1 MPGVSFREDQTMIV
15 SFSDHLWWA
24 ILVAVS
30 AVTCWIGLLLVGS
43 EWARLRRW
51 RRLLQSGLA
60 PRASSFQQNP
70 WLANLTRLVHHVGEI
85 GLRWMSPL
93 PTECNTLLTIAGYRQ
108 PNAVTYLL
116 GAKLL
121 AAVLTATMGPLIG
134 LTGLLMASE
143 REISADEVLR
153 IVLLG
158 CALVPVGWLVPDW
171 WLRYRASRRQ
181 MRLQRSMP
189 DFLDLLLVTIEAG
202 LPLSAAL
209 DRIARV
215 VGLTHQELGQELRQL
230 VFDLRTSRSR
240 AAALRAFA
248 ARTQVDAITSLTS
261 VLIQTE
267 RFGVSLARTLRL
279 HAESLRR
286 KQQLHAE
293 ELAGTLPVK
302 LLFPLIF
309 FIFPAI
315 FVVLLGPAVIQGLE
329 TLQSMLAP

>member
-1 MPGVSFREDQTMIV
+1 MVTSPSTASWLIGSLALAMI
-15 SFSDHLWWA
+15 A
-24 ILVAVS
+24 
-30 AVTCWIGLLLVGS
+30 CWTGLFLLGI

-51 RRLLQSGLA
+51 RRLLQSVRVTGGSTLRQSA
-60 PRASSFQQNP
+60 WR
-70 WLANLTRLVHHVGEI
+70 LRLTKLVHRVGEI
-85 GLRWMSPL
+85 GLRRMSSV
-93 PTECNTLLTIAGYRQ
+93 PTEWAALLTIAGYRR
-108 PNAVTYLL
+108 PDAATYLL
-116 GAKLL
+116 GVKLL
-121 AAVLTATMGPLIG
+121 SVAVGPLIG
-134 LTGLLMASE
+134 LIGLLTASVTE
-143 REISADEVLR
+143 SRGEEVLG
-153 IVLLG
+153 LLFLG
-158 CALVPVGWLVPDW
+158 FALAPLGWLIPDW
-171 WLRYRASRRQ
+171 WLRYRANRRQ

-209 DRIARV
+209 DRIARLL
-215 VGLTHQELGQELRQL
+215 GITHPELGQELRQL

-248 ARTQVDAITSLTS
+248 ARTNVEAIQSLTS

-279 HAESLRR
+279 HAEALRR

-315 FVVLLGPAVIQGLE
+315 FVVLLGPAVIQGIE

>member
-1 MPGVSFREDQTMIV
+1 MTV
-15 SFSDHLWWA
+15 SFSDHLWLA
-24 ILVAVS
+24 VLVAASV
-30 AVTCWIGLLLVGS
+30 AACWVGLMLLGS

-51 RRLLQSGLA
+51 RRLLRSGLA
-60 PRASSFQQNP
+60 PGASSFHQHR
-70 WLANLTRLVHHVGEI
+70 WLDDLIKLVHRVGEI
-85 GLRWMSPL
+85 GLRRMSPV
-93 PTECNTLLTIAGYRQ
+93 PTEWNTLLTIAGYRR
-108 PNAVTYLL
+108 PDAAALLL
-116 GAKLL
+116 GVKIL
-121 AAVLTATMGPLIG
+121 AGGMGPMFGLIG
-134 LTGLLMASE
+134 SAVANATG
-143 REISADEVLR
+143 ISTDEALGTL
-153 IVLLG
+153 LLG
-158 CALVPVGWLVPDW
+158 CALAPVGWLVPDW
-171 WLRYRASRRQ
+171 WLRYRANRRQ

-209 DRIARV
+209 ERIARV
-215 VGLTHQELGQELRQL
+215 LGLTHQELGQELRQL

-286 KQQLHAE
+286 AQQLRAE

-315 FVVLLGPAVIQGLE
+315 FVVLLGPAVVQGIE
-329 TLQSMLAP
+329 TLQSMLTP

>member
-1 MPGVSFREDQTMIV
+1 MILSPSTAHWLIGGFALAV
-15 SFSDHLWWA
+15 
-24 ILVAVS
+24 VA
-30 AVTCWIGLLLVGS
+30 CWTGLLLIGQEV
-43 EWARLRRW
+43 ARRRRW
-51 RRLLQSGLA
+51 RRLLQTTHT
-60 PRASSFQQNP
+60 P
-70 WLANLTRLVHHVGEI
+70 WHLVVQPPSWQVQLVQLVHRVGTV
-85 GLRWMSPL
+85 GLRWMSSVPAEW
-93 PTECNTLLTIAGYRQ
+93 TDLLTLSGYR
-108 PNAVTYLL
+108 
-116 GAKLL
+116 
-121 AAVLTATMGPLIG
+121 
-134 LTGLLMASE
+134 
-143 REISADEVLR
+143 RADAPS
-153 IVLLG
+153 VLLG
-158 CALVPVGWLVPDW
+158 FKLLGVATGPVIGLMILLLAGLNEDWNDEMLGLFLLGLALAPIGWLVPDW

-209 DRIARV
+209 ERIARV
-215 VGLTHQELGQELRQL
+215 LGLTHQELGQELRQL

-248 ARTQVDAITSLTS
+248 ARTNVEAIQSLTS

-315 FVVLLGPAVIQGLE
+315 FVVLLGPAVIQGIE

>member
-1 MPGVSFREDQTMIV
+1 MTG
-15 SFSDHLWWA
+15 SFSDHLWLA
-24 ILVAVS
+24 VLAAASIVAS
-30 AVTCWIGLLLVGS
+30 WIGLLLLGS
-43 EWARLRRW
+43 EWARVRRW
-51 RRLLQSGLA
+51 RRLLQSGFI
-60 PRASSFQQNP
+60 PRTSSFHQNP
-70 WLANLTRLVHHVGEI
+70 WRAYLAKLVHRVGEI
-85 GLRWMSPL
+85 GLRRISSV
-93 PTECNTLLTIAGYRQ
+93 PTESTTLLTIAGYRR
-108 PNAVTYLL
+108 PDAATYLL
-116 GAKLL
+116 GGKLL
-121 AAVLTATMGPLIG
+121 GAVIGPLIG
-134 LTGLLMASE
+134 FIGFLVASASE
-143 REISADEVLR
+143 IQSEETLGFL
-153 IVLLG
+153 LLG
-158 CALVPVGWLVPDW
+158 CALAPVGWLVPDW

-181 MRLQRSMP
+181 MRLQRSIP

-215 VGLTHQELGQELRQL
+215 LGLTHRELGQELRQL

-248 ARTQVDAITSLTS
+248 ARTHVDAIASLTS

-286 KQQLHAE
+286 AQQLRAE

-315 FVVLLGPAVIQGLE
+315 FVVLLGPAVVQGIE

>member
-1 MPGVSFREDQTMIV
+1 MAISPSIAHWLIGSFALAV
-15 SFSDHLWWA
+15 
-24 ILVAVS
+24 VA
-30 AVTCWIGLLLVGS
+30 CWTGFLLISHEV
-43 EWARLRRW
+43 ARRRRW
-51 RRLLQSGLA
+51 RRLLQAASAPWHSVAQPPSWQAQLLQLVHRIGTVGLRQMSSPPAEWTNLLTLSGHRRANAPSILLGFKLLGVATGLA
-60 PRASSFQQNP
+60 
-70 WLANLTRLVHHVGEI
+70 I
-85 GLRWMSPL
+85 G
-93 PTECNTLLTIAGYRQ
+93 
-108 PNAVTYLL
+108 
-116 GAKLL
+116 
-121 AAVLTATMGPLIG
+121 LIG
-134 LTGLLMASE
+134 LLLAGLSE
-143 REISADEVLR
+143 NWREEM
-153 IVLLG
+153 LG
-158 CALVPVGWLVPDW
+158 LFLFGVALAPLGWLMPDW
-171 WLRYRASRRQ
+171 WLRYQAHWRQ
-181 MRLQRSMP
+181 MRLQRSVP

-202 LPLSAAL
+202 LSLSAAL
-209 DRIARV
+209 DRIARLL
-215 VGLTHQELGQELRQL
+215 GLTHPELGQELRQL

-248 ARTQVDAITSLTS
+248 ARTNVEAIQSLTS